1 MIKSIDKKLASL
13 LMKVRTKADG
23 NRTFT
28 KVQSRVTEN
37 KGSAELVAVIVM
49 IVIVLV
55 VASVMF
61 IPGLKGYFTDVFSG
75 MKTSTEGIFNYKG

>member
-1 MIKSIDKKLASL
+1 MIKTINKKLASL
-13 LMKVRTKADG
+13 LL
-23 NRTFT
+23 
-28 KVQSRVTEN
+28 KVQAKASGSRSFVTARATEN